1 MPNPDQS
8 LGDPGT
14 ETPEAFTRPPTAP
27 PMPDPAALAEAAVAA
42 RAPMSVADVLA
53 AARLPEKRA
62 RVCLAGDLVA
72 EYDDVIAELS
82 GLLDVSGEVNDDPDS
97 PLGEESKTA
106 RAQRLNARADEI
118 RVQMAQHM
126 WLPLFRGMSSDDLS
140 TFNAAHYPKEDGAD
154 LKPYH
159 ELLVAECSVDPK
171 ISVEEARALRKKLP
185 HTSWQE
191 LWKTA
196 AEVCTGRIDVP
207 KSLGFSVSPK
217 AK

>member
-1 MPNPDQS
+1 MNTTDQS

-14 ETPEAFTRPPTAP
+14 QTPDAFTRPPTAP
-27 PMPDPAALAEAAVAA
+27 PIPDPAALAEAAVAA
-42 RAPMSVADVLA
+42 KAPMSVADVLA

-72 EYDDVIAELS
+72 EYDDVIAELA
-82 GLLDVSGEVNDDPDS
+82 GLLDVNGEVTDDPEAS
-97 PLGEESKTA
+97 IGEESKTA
-106 RAQRLNARADEI
+106 RATRLNARADEI
-118 RVQMAQHM
+118 RVQMAEHM

-159 ELLVAECSVDPK
+159 ELLVAECSVEPK
-171 ISVEEARALRKKLP
+171 ITVEEARQLRKTLP
-185 HTSWQE
+185 VTSWQE

-196 AEVCTGRIDVP
+196 AEVCTGRIDIP